1 MADNGLL
8 SLYKYFFINKNKIIY
23 LTKKPELL
31 YLFLLFEIFD
41 FEILATNYGSPVN
54 HRLHEIKVIHYFN
67 NFHLIEILK
76 F

>member
-41 FEILATNYGSPVN
+41 FEILTTYYASPVIT
-54 HRLHEIKVIHYFN
+54 RFVVIPIGN
-67 NFHLIEILK
+67 
-76 F
+76 